1 MARYGPCH
9 TLVFVLHLFLF
20 YTLVLS
26 SIFLYMFL
34 PQIELSSFNGVVVLV
49 TGPPR
54 PNERKENKKIEV
66 EKQKKI

>member
-1 MARYGPCH
+1 
-9 TLVFVLHLFLF
+9 
-20 YTLVLS
+20 
-26 SIFLYMFL
+26 MFL